1 MKKAFTICLS
11 LLLILGL
18 SACGS
23 KQKGNDEN
31 KLTIWGFYEAMPK
44 EAADYFGENNDV
56 EIDYQTIGWGD
67 YQTKL
72 DTVLGTDDA
81 PDLLILDNSF
91 IGKYIQHEGILNLE
105 EAFSDKEEMKGYIEN
120 TLPSTKGPGM
130 FDGKA
135 VAVGWES
142 TVGAFYYRSDL
153 AEQHLDIKTVEEME
167 ERLSTPESLIQL
179 QKDLDESGSGLKLIG
194 DMKDTVAAIVSPK
207 EPYVNGD
214 EFILTDEVTDNLTFI
229 KTLED
234 SKIYY
239 TKDDRTAQIN
249 GALTDKYLGDIAPAW
264 AVQAVSEYEQP
275 GQWAIAKTPFKYTSG
290 GSFWAMTT
298 NANKELAWDF
308 LSSTF
313 INEEWLLDN
322 LENFGSIGN
331 EKVTLEYIEKNT
343 DLGSEYY
350 SGQNIT
356 KKFLEIAQDTPAP
369 GQTSAYDSGIID
381 SINKGIDSYV
391 FEKTTTTEKETI
403 EQIITD
409 IENLYPDLQIKTK

>member
-1 MKKAFTICLS
+1 MKRALKICLS
-11 LLLILGL
+11 FILVFGL

-23 KQKGNDEN
+23 KEKVKDEN

-44 EAADYFGENNDV
+44 EAADYFGEKNDV

-105 EAFSDKEEMKGYIEN
+105 EEFSDKEEMKGYIEN

-153 AEQHLDIKTVEEME
+153 ADKYLGIKSVEEME
-167 ERLSTPESLIQL
+167 QKISTPESLLQL
-179 QKDLDESGSGLKLIG
+179 QKELDEANSGLKLIG
-194 DMKDTVAAIVSPK
+194 DMKDTVAAVISPK

-214 EFILTDEVTDNLTFI
+214 TFTLTNEVTDNLAFI
-229 KTLED
+229 KQLD
-234 SKIYY
+234 DNKIYY

-264 AVQAVSEYEQP
+264 AVQAVAEYEQP
-275 GQWAIAKTPFKYTSG
+275 GLWSIAKSPFRYTSG
-290 GSFWAMTT
+290 GSFWAMTS

-308 LSSTF
+308 LATTF
-313 INEEWLLDN
+313 LNEEWLLDN

-331 EKVTLEYIEKNT
+331 EKVTLKYIEENS

-356 KKFLEIAQDTPAP
+356 EKFLEIAQDTPAP

-381 SINKGIDSYV
+381 SINKGIDAYV
-391 FEKTTTTEKETI
+391 FEKTTTTEDETVN
-403 EQIITD
+403 QIIAD
-409 IENLYPDLQIKTK
+409 IENLYPDLEIKTK